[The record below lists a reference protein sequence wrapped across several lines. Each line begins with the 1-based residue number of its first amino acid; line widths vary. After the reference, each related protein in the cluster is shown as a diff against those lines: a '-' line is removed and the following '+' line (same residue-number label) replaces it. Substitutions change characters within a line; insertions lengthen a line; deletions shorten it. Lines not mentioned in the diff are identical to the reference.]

1 MLWECLR
8 VHIATEGTDCTS
20 DKSCTT
26 LTHSQFTTGV
36 VAGEFTAS
44 TNSGRVGIALGQS
57 RQLQRAK
64 VESQRISRLTGGE
77 VKSINSS
84 NIQSVV
90 KNWVS

>member
-8 VHIATEGTDCTS
+8 VHIATEGTDYTS

-36 VAGEFTAS
+36 AAGEFTAS
-44 TNSGRVGIALGQS
+44 TNSGRVGIAPGQS
-57 RQLQRAK
+57 RQLQRAT
-64 VESQRISRLTGGE
+64 VESQKISSGE